1 MTHKDRSP
9 EGSLLPPANSNEA
22 GSSKVPPPSFKE
34 SGGDAIV
41 TFEEVTD
48 VSPAGGEEPPK
59 GEEPPEF
66 TPYEAEHWVS
76 GSDKIISHDPHLNED
91 GA

>member
-9 EGSLLPPANSNEA
+9 EGSLLPPANGNEA
-22 GSSKVPPPSFKE
+22 GSSKLPPPSFNE

-41 TFEEVTD
+41 AFEEVAD
-48 VSPAGGEEPPK
+48 VSPAG

-76 GSDKIISHDPHLNED
+76 GSNKIISHDPHLNED